1 MMNRSLCGQLV
12 RVVVLGIAGFVLVG
26 CATPKQIAEQPVELN
41 RAQEESHNAL
51 LLMNIVRAYQRKP
64 MHFMRIATLRGT
76 LSPSSIGLT
85 LATPIGGDATSVYNV
100 STALTFTRP
109 TVEPQILDS
118 QEFMRGI
125 TTLADDLLCTTVL
138 ACASAGTLDTAG
150 YAVTADRFSSA
161 GSGASTYL
169 KGSMVTITGAGTA
182 WDFSAG
188 ALSAG
193 TSTIKFTNVS
203 AAGRTFAGGGKS
215 YHDVWFSGGYA
226 GILQIAGSNSFNDF
240 RSDAGL
246 HTIQFPV
253 GGTQTVGP
261 AGRDDPRCS
270 CADVVDLHRHWSSVR
285 CVGAARPTRTRV
297 IPVFVA
303 MDRNLTRCVDTWT
316 IDSRG
321 VKPPASPPRICPPDS
336 T

>member
-1 MMNRSLCGQLV
+1 MTAPTSVDDVIFDNNTGSVETPIVVTVSAEVDCKSIFFGGPTV
-12 RVVVLGIAGFVLVG
+12 RLDFLGTYSISVAGDITLFRLEIVNPAATGAFVITGNCTLTSNGYDASGVVVTG
-26 CATPKQIAEQPVELN
+26 
-41 RAQEESHNAL
+41 
-51 LLMNIVRAYQRKP
+51 
-64 MHFMRIATLRGT
+64 
-76 LSPSSIGLT
+76 
-85 LATPIGGDATSVYNV
+85 
-100 STALTFTRP
+100 
-109 TVEPQILDS
+109 
-118 QEFMRGI
+118 GI

-253 GGTQTVGP
+253 GGTQTVG
-261 AGRDDPRCS
+261 S
-270 CADVVDLHRHWSSVR
+270 FT
-285 CVGAARPTRTRV
+285 VGGSGPAARTTLRTELDG
-297 IPVFVA
+297 FGW
-303 MDRNLTRCVDTWT
+303 NLVCAGGAIACEWLVLKDSHASGGASFAASNSLDGGGNSGWT
-316 IDSRG
+316 I
-321 VKPPASPPRICPPDS
+321 VAPAVPLTSNRRVRL
-336 T
+336 TYMRR